1 MPRRKTSFNKFFKKT
16 IKKVFDYLDPVLEFF
31 GESLGSILRIVA
43 YSGPVP
49 TTIQPTNVPSPILQS
64 VNAKPRSKA
73 SSSGYANAWSNKY
86 PSKSDSLKRIA
97 ELKMQQQNSKRAS
110 FEKAAELKMTQK
122 SSDKNEDSNQLS
134 PAMKKLLKDIE
145 LAEWRE
151 KSEVRPEGAQ
161 IPSQVLGKKYVYGEK
176 QLGRKLKHLT
186 EAAKALG
193 FTLKASPKDIEG
205 RKIELLQL
213 AEHLLTR
220 PGLVTHLNGTFN
232 PLEPARNFGDPQSK
246 IILGFDNT
254 PFKNLFIIEE
264 SLNLFFQ

>member
-1 MPRRKTSFNKFFKKT
+1 LPRRKTSFNKFFKKT

-86 PSKSDSLKRIA
+86 PSKNDSLKRIA

-145 LAEWRE
+145 LAEWR
-151 KSEVRPEGAQ
+151 
-161 IPSQVLGKKYVYGEK
+161 YVYGEK

-246 IILGFDNT
+246 VILGFDNT